1 MHQANI
7 PFSSR
12 IGVSSDTEHD
22 ADDFIDIERLITI
35 ARRQAKVLA
44 VGAGIGLL
52 LGIIYIIVATP
63 NYTASTSIL
72 LDDSLG
78 KFADDVSPAPS
89 NMQSD
94 TTILSQIAILKSAE
108 LATKVVIREKLDE
121 NEVFMNP
128 PRSLA
133 SRVKSVLRTIIGLFG
148 GGRVSDVDLTNR
160 DARIGYAASLL
171 ENGLYVERQGRSF
184 VIDLT
189 YTSNDDILA
198 GKIAKAYA
206 DAYLSDQLDAN
217 FDATERA
224 TIWLQARL
232 KDLQES
238 SQAAALEVER
248 FRAANGLTA
257 AKGALVSEQQ
267 LSDINSQLILA
278 QADTA
283 RALALYNQFK
293 TIVSAGPDEAV
304 KNASVVT
311 DQNGTS
317 VIETLRTRYLSVSK
331 REQEIVARFGQ
342 DHPQAVS
349 LRSEKQDLGKQIFQ
363 ELKQMTESYR
373 NQYEVAQ
380 SRETSLRQGLG
391 KVTGETSSANEA
403 LVHLKE
409 LEQNSE
415 ALSNLYKT
423 FLTRYQE
430 ASQQQSFPIAK
441 ARVISIASTPSSP
454 SSPNRTM
461 VLVLSVLLGTFAGMG
476 VGAWRE
482 FRERFFRVGD
492 DVRAVLGLKF
502 LGYVPAFHGPADHRS
517 PRGMGPVQA
526 PAAASLRITRMAVEN
541 PSSLFAE
548 TLRNAQIA
556 ADVVLHGQRSKV
568 LGVISVLPNEGKS
581 TVAANFANLL
591 AVRGSRTLLIDADLR
606 NPGLTRSLSL
616 SPQRGLVQAV
626 LGKQPWQNSV
636 KIDKRTKLE
645 LLPAVLHKH
654 FQYTS
659 ELLSSEAMR
668 KLLEE
673 ARSIYDYIVVD
684 LPPLGPVVD
693 AKAFAP
699 LADGFIMVAEWGATP
714 RALVRSVL
722 QSETHIT
729 PKVLGLILN
738 KTDMKELAKYTSYG
752 SSEHFMERYTSYYLN
767 HTQSTT
773 PKPKTDGEAA
783 NEQSGSENAA
793 PVVPQS

>member
-1 MHQANI
+1 MNQANL

-12 IGVSSDTEHD
+12 IGITPDPEQESDN
-22 ADDFIDIERLITI
+22 FIDLERLIAI
-35 ARRQAKVLA
+35 ARRQAKVVA
-44 VGAGIGLL
+44 AAAGVGLL
-52 LGIIYIIVATP
+52 LGIIYIIIATP

-108 LATKVVIREKLDE
+108 LATKVATREKLDE
-121 NEVFMNP
+121 NEIFMNP
-128 PRSLA
+128 PRSLPF
-133 SRVKSVLRTIIGLFG
+133 RIKSVLRTVIGLFG
-148 GGRVSDVDLTNR
+148 GGRVSELDLTNK

-217 FDATERA
+217 FEATERA

-232 KDLQES
+232 RDLQES

-293 TIVSAGPDEAV
+293 TIVGGGLEEAV

-317 VIETLRTRYLSVSK
+317 VLETLRTRYLSVSK

-342 DHPQAVS
+342 EHPQAVS
-349 LRSEKQDLGKQIFQ
+349 LRTEQQDLGKQIFQ

-415 ALSNLYKT
+415 ALSNLYRT

-461 VLVLSVLLGTFAGMG
+461 VLVLSVLLGTFTGMG
-476 VGAWRE
+476 IAAWRE

-492 DVRAVLGLKF
+492 DVRSLLGLKF
-502 LGYVPAFHGPADHRS
+502 LGYVSAFHGPADTVS
-517 PRGMGPVQA
+517 PRGTAIGLEQPPA
-526 PAAASLRITRMAVEN
+526 PFNITRLAIEN
-541 PSSLFAE
+541 PSSIFAE
-548 TLRNAQIA
+548 TLRNAKIA
-556 ADVVLHGQRSKV
+556 ADVVLHGQKGKV
-568 LGVISVLPNEGKS
+568 LGVISVLPHEGKS
-581 TVAANFANLL
+581 TIAANFASLL
-591 AVRGSRTLLIDADLR
+591 AVMGGKTLLIDADLR

-616 SPQRGLVQAV
+616 TPNRGLVQAV
-626 LGKQPWQNSV
+626 LGDQPWQNSV
-636 KIDKRTKLE
+636 KIDKRTKLAIV
-645 LLPAVLHKH
+645 PAVPHKH

-668 KLLEE
+668 RLLEE
-673 ARSIYDYIVVD
+673 ARTMYDYIVVD

-699 LADGFIMVAEWGATP
+699 FADGFIMVAEWGATP
-714 RALVRSVL
+714 RALVKSVL

-729 PKVLGLILN
+729 PKVLGMILN

-752 SSEHFMERYTSYYLN
+752 SSEHFMERYTSYYID
-767 HTQSTT
+767 QAPSAKPPR
-773 PKPKTDGEAA
+773 PKV
-783 NEQSGSENAA
+783 
-793 PVVPQS
+793 PVDSA

>member
-1 MHQANI
+1 MNQANI
-7 PFSSR
+7 PFNSR
-12 IGVSSDTEHD
+12 IGVGSDA
-22 ADDFIDIERLITI
+22 ADEADNFIDIERLITI
-35 ARRQAKVLA
+35 ARRQAKVVVAAAA
-44 VGAGIGLL
+44 VGLL
-52 LGIIYIIVATP
+52 LGIIYIIVAIP
-63 NYTASTSIL
+63 YYTASTSIL

-78 KFADDVSPAPS
+78 KFADDVSPVPS

-121 NEVFMNP
+121 NEIFMNP
-128 PRSLA
+128 PRLFA
-133 SRVKSVLRTIIGLFG
+133 DRIKSILRTIIGLFG
-148 GGRVSDVDLTNR
+148 GGTVSEVDLSNR

-189 YTSNDDILA
+189 YTSNDDVLA

-206 DAYLSDQLDAN
+206 EAYLSDQLDAN

-232 KDLQES
+232 RDLQES

-293 TIVSAGPDEAV
+293 TIVGAGPDEAV

-311 DQNGTS
+311 DQNGPS

-342 DHPQAVS
+342 EHPQAVS
-349 LRSEKQDLGKQIFQ
+349 LRTEQQDLGKQIFQ

-380 SRETSLRQGLG
+380 SRETSLRDGLG

-441 ARVISIASTPSSP
+441 ARVISIASTPSGP

-461 VLVLSVLLGTFAGMG
+461 VLALFLLLGTFTGIG

-492 DVRAVLGLKF
+492 DVRSLLGLKF
-502 LGYVPAFHGPADHRS
+502 LGYIPAFHGTADGS
-517 PRGMGPVQA
+517 SRGMVTMQEQPSTSVK
-526 PAAASLRITRMAVEN
+526 ITRMAVEN
-541 PSSLFAE
+541 PSSMFAE
-548 TLRNAQIA
+548 TLRNAKIA
-556 ADVVLHGQRSKV
+556 ADVVLHGQKSKV
-568 LGVISVLPNEGKS
+568 LGVISVLPHEGKS
-581 TVAANFANLL
+581 TLAANFAALL
-591 AVRGSRTLLIDADLR
+591 AVMGGKTLLIDADLR

-616 SPQRGLVQAV
+616 TPHRGLVQAV
-626 LGKQPWQNSV
+626 LGDQPWQNSV
-636 KIDKRTKLE
+636 KIDKRTKLA
-645 LLPAVLHKH
+645 LIPAVPHKH

-673 ARSIYDYIVVD
+673 ARTMYDYIVVD

-693 AKAFAP
+693 AKAFAQF
-699 LADGFIMVAEWGATP
+699 ADGFVMVAEWGATP

-722 QSETHIT
+722 QAESHIT

-738 KTDMKELAKYTSYG
+738 KTDMKQLAKYTSYG
-752 SSEHFMERYTSYYLN
+752 SSEHFMGRYTSYYLDQAAP
-767 HTQSTT
+767 TKS
-773 PKPKTDGEAA
+773 KPKVQADSA
-783 NEQSGSENAA
+783 
-793 PVVPQS
+793 